1 MPVPPGCGRGR
12 DSRIFGGMKPTIDGS
27 RAPVFVIRWPVE
39 IEPQE
44 VRQHID
50 EMREIVRGQRAA
62 FVLDLTESGVP
73 DAKLRKLVASELQSA
88 FAELGDQVAGVC
100 HVVASPIIRGMMTAV
115 YWLAPPPFET
125 MTTSDL
131 DAAVVWAK
139 KRLSRA

>member
-100 HVVASPIIRGMMTAV
+100 HVVASPITPWRGACRKGRC
-115 YWLAPPPFET
+115 AIE
-125 MTTSDL
+125 
-131 DAAVVWAK
+131 
-139 KRLSRA
+139 KR